1 MRQDEIQ
8 CEYLI
13 VMAKRPR
20 VLFWGGAEEPSRSLV
35 MYTLQQDRILL
46 RHRHLAM
53 GFAID
58 PGRWA
63 CKPVQAT
70 GGRLCSEL
78 NVWVS

>member
-1 MRQDEIQ
+1 M
-8 CEYLI
+8 
-13 VMAKRPR
+13 R
-20 VLFWGGAEEPSRSLV
+20 VLDSDGEEAAGVVLGGAEEASKSLV
-35 MYTLQQDRILL
+35 MYTLQQGRILL